1 MCPFL
6 NSNIRT
12 RRGEPA
18 APCNVEPRFAL
29 GRCVYTP
36 NAAVALTKHNV
47 PLSVLLCRH
56 VTCDHGVIGMY
67 SVLDNERAIPFGG
80 RVISLYRLLSD
91 TVLETMTPEERRRS
105 PSLWIITDGGVTTA
119 LTERD
124 L

>member
-6 NSNIRT
+6 NPDIRT
-12 RRGEPA
+12 QRGEPA
-18 APCNVEPRFAL
+18 APCNSAPRFAL

-36 NAAVALTKHNV
+36 NAAVALTQHNV
-47 PLSVLLCRH
+47 HLSALLCRH
-56 VTCDHGVIGMY
+56 ATGDYGVIGVD
-67 SVLDNERAIPFGG
+67 SVRDNERAIPFGG
-80 RVISLYRLLSD
+80 RVVSLYRLPSD
-91 TVLETMTPEERRRS
+91 DVLETMTPEERRRS